1 MQRPKLK
8 RTAFGFWWVF
18 KIQMQKKGG
27 ESMPNHVTN
36 IIELECSRER
46 SKEIMEFLRA
56 DGQDYG
62 SVDFNKLIPMP
73 ESLNITSG
81 SETDRGIEIYLTAVN
96 PNTKDFGL
104 EKMSPIEFD
113 LLEIMLNCEK
123 MFGKYNSNLSDEQ
136 IASFTE
142 YQPFETYVQ
151 TGKTAVDNFK
161 QYGATTWYEWRIAN
175 WGTKWNAYD
184 CYTDDPCSGK
194 LEFNTAWDGVPFII
208 QKISESFPDVLIHY
222 GWADED
228 IGNNTGRIDFKNGED
243 IWFDIPEGGSKHAF
257 EIACDI
263 QGYDIEEFK
272 QYFQK
277 PRGRDER

>member
-1 MQRPKLK
+1 
-8 RTAFGFWWVF
+8 
-18 KIQMQKKGG
+18 
-27 ESMPNHVTN
+27 MPNHITN

-62 SVDFNKLIPMP
+62 SVDFNKLVPMP
-73 ESLNITSG
+73 ESLNIQSG

-104 EKMSPIEFD
+104 EKMSSNEFD
-113 LLEIMLNCEK
+113 FLETMLNNER
-123 MFGKYNSNLSDEQ
+123 MFGKYDSNLSDER
-136 IASFTE
+136 ITSFTK
-142 YQPFETYVQ
+142 YNPFETYVE
-151 TGKTAVDNFK
+151 TGKIAVDNFR
-161 QYGATTWYEWRIAN
+161 QYGATTWYEWCIAN

-184 CYTDDPCSGK
+184 CYTDDPCGGR
-194 LEFNTAWDGVPFII
+194 LEFNTAWDGVPSII
-208 QKISESFPDVLIHY
+208 QKISERFPDVLIHY

-243 IWFDIPEGGSKHAF
+243 VWFDIPEGGSKHAF

-272 QYFQK
+272 QFFQK
-277 PRGRDER
+277 PRDRDER

>member
-1 MQRPKLK
+1 
-8 RTAFGFWWVF
+8 
-18 KIQMQKKGG
+18 
-27 ESMPNHVTN
+27 MPNHVTN

-123 MFGKYNSNLSDEQ
+123 MFGKYNSNFRDLLSDGEEHE
-136 IASFTE
+136 ASE
-142 YQPFETYVQ
+142 CEARLNEA
-151 TGKTAVDNFK
+151 GISKSTAKKAKRILGVVSTK
-161 QYGATTWYEWRIAN
+161 PHYSWYWRLPEN
-175 WGTKWNAYD
+175 
-184 CYTDDPCSGK
+184 
-194 LEFNTAWDGVPFII
+194 
-208 QKISESFPDVLIHY
+208 
-222 GWADED
+222 ED
-228 IGNNTGRIDFKNGED
+228 
-243 IWFDIPEGGSKHAF
+243 
-257 EIACDI
+257 
-263 QGYDIEEFK
+263 
-272 QYFQK
+272 
-277 PRGRDER
+277 